1 MSVWLGHKTG
11 AVNIMLGILTV
22 GTSLI
27 VYWLLASSVKVFTN
41 PVLHSLKLLAYL
53 TFSLSIVGLC
63 VSLLGIKLFL
73 SSYGVVQDAW
83 PSFALLVGRILGI
96 RKYLRTLLISAMLYG
111 LFYAAVSSI
120 IIYRPDRNFAT
131 DYFAIIPS
139 VVTTV
144 CCDGP
149 GFTPVFTVYLTDHLG
164 LLLIP
169 LNVILMIVISLL
181 VGLNVALGHFTFDSK
196 SKGVS
201 LRWVGGFGA
210 IIGLFGSCPTCAGL
224 FLGSLIQT
232 AGTEALAMTL
242 AVYQA
247 WFVGLTFSLLVG
259 SNYLLIRNVRQAFYG
274 YCRFEP
280 NLSEA

>member
-11 AVNIMLGILTV
+11 AVNVMLGILTV
-22 GTSLI
+22 GCSLI

-41 PVLHSLKLLAYL
+41 PVLQALKLLAYL

-63 VSLLGIKLFL
+63 VSLLGIKIFL
-73 SSYGVVQDAW
+73 SSYGAVQNAW
-83 PSFALLVGRILGI
+83 PSFVSLVGRILGI
-96 RKYLRTLLISAMLYG
+96 RKYRRTLLISAMLYG

-131 DYFAIIPS
+131 DYFANIPS

-149 GFTPVFTVYLTDHLG
+149 GFIPMFTVYLTDHLG

-181 VGLNVALGHFTFDSK
+181 VGLNVSLGHFTFDSK
-196 SKGVS
+196 PKGVS
-201 LRWVGGFGA
+201 FRWMGGFGA
-210 IIGLFGSCPTCAGL
+210 IIGLFSSCPSCAGL

-242 AVYQA
+242 AVYQV
-247 WFVGLTFSLLVG
+247 WFVGLTFGLLVG
-259 SNYLLIRNVRQAFYG
+259 SNYLLVRSIRQALYG

-280 NLSEA
+280 NLGEA